1 MEKPLDI
8 PRLIALRKL
17 TAPISSYF
25 ENQLA
30 DYLSHLAPLLH
41 PTSLLGEFIRYS
53 KIPVKQADQAF
64 QALGKLYQSVIT
76 ARPFHSSISTL
87 MAPLDVFGSIVEF
100 SRTSYIYKPQADPE
114 KREITVSSPLRWV
127 LHYKGFDPEH
137 LTSLIASIGRGDDT
151 ELKTCLL
158 HFLVL
163 NLILGKP
170 TGAAPLLAALR
181 LPVSFGQLPEFGNLP
196 LLFVTCP
203 ICTVLPSDDIIIQTV
218 ELSVVSLSFRDEHPH
233 FSDTLAFSMEV
244 MVPSRKS
251 AWTGKRCI
259 VRTIGASITENLL
272 KLDG

>member
-53 KIPVKQADQAF
+53 KVPVKQADQAF

-218 ELSVVSLSFRDEHPH
+218 ELSGSSRFEEVISLDDIRNL
-233 FSDTLAFSMEV
+233 SDKMKEELFD
-244 MVPSRKS
+244 
-251 AWTGKRCI
+251 I
-259 VRTIGASITENLL
+259 VREQGGNLAREL
-272 KLDG
+272 EAQP